1 MNMILRQP
9 GILRESSRGFERIE
23 IEDDLLQTRE
33 IFLTDEVN
41 AGTMNSLLKQLI
53 YLNRT
58 DPDAGITL
66 YINSPGGEVQSG
78 LAVYDW
84 MKLMPAPLKTVC
96 IGTAASM
103 AAILFLAGDTRL
115 MTANSRIM
123 IHDPAPAG
131 GSLAGR
137 KPGEIAEQLEELR
150 KVQAVTCTIISEIT
164 GQSEDT
170 VYGKTRKDSWFS
182 AEEALSFGLATGIMK
197 GDANHEII

>member
-1 MNMILRQP
+1 MTVFLRQP

-23 IEDDLLQTRE
+23 IEDDLLQKRE

-41 AGTMNSLLKQLI
+41 ASTMNSLLKQLI

-58 DPDAGITL
+58 DPGAEITL

-84 MKLMPAPLKTVC
+84 MKLMTAPLKTVC

-115 MTANSRIM
+115 MTTNSRIM

-164 GQSEDT
+164 GQSEDI
-170 VYGKTRKDSWFS
+170 VYGKTQKDSWFN
-182 AEEALSFGLATGIMK
+182 ADEALAFGLATGILK
-197 GDANHEII
+197 GDNVDENH